1 MLCTITIAY
10 MNIIVNKYDR
20 AVVYSS
26 ILLPMLYF
34 KLLKLSDVM
43 LSSRENPT
51 FCIHKLNTVQFRI
64 KVHLWKYLVTIETML
79 LYVNH
84 ILCTVNCVSHTKN
97 K

>member
-1 MLCTITIAY
+1 

-26 ILLPMLYF
+26 ILLPILYF

-51 FCIHKLNTVQFRI
+51 FCIHKLNSSIPYKSASVE
-64 KVHLWKYLVTIETML
+64 VSCY
-79 LYVNH
+79 H
-84 ILCTVNCVSHTKN
+84 INCVIVRKSYFMHG
-97 K
+97 